1 MTLCCVTL
9 ASSPHPAPRLINMR
23 THSTASSVLTYYY
36 KYAPPAPGLLRI
48 MLGSSVR
55 TARPYNRG
63 HPVCACARP
72 CVLVR
77 VCLRACAPPPPPPV
91 WASGV
96 RTGQG
101 GIPVPAPPGL
111 DPCHQNQQH
120 VHTQLSSLQGSTH
133 LLPLSRISKQSLNTL
148 LPIFFPCL

>member
-9 ASSPHPAPRLINMR
+9 AGSPHPAPRLINMR
-23 THSTASSVLTYYY
+23 THSTDSSVLTYYY

-72 CVLVR
+72 CVL
-77 VCLRACAPPPPPPV
+77 ACTPAPPPPPV

-120 VHTQLSSLQGSTH
+120 VHTQLSSLQVSTH
-133 LLPLSRISKQSLNTL
+133 LLPLSRISTQSLKTL
-148 LPIFFPCL
+148 VPIFFACF

>member
-1 MTLCCVTL
+1 MTLCCVTQ
-9 ASSPHPAPRLINMR
+9 AGSPHRAPRLINMR
-23 THSTASSVLTYYY
+23 THSTDSSVLTYYY

-72 CVLVR
+72 CV
-77 VCLRACAPPPPPPV
+77 RARTPPPPPPPV

-120 VHTQLSSLQGSTH
+120 VHTQLSSLQVSTH
-133 LLPLSRISKQSLNTL
+133 LLPLSRISTQYLNTL
-148 LPIFFPCL
+148 VPIFFACF